1 MVKRFGIS
9 RRVLAWP
16 LALVMGSGLPV
27 FSQQLQRPDA
37 GSLQETQRQIPLLP
51 RPGAP
56 LIELPGPKPAAA
68 AEGTVRLV
76 PAAFRF
82 TGNTVF
88 DGETLSA
95 LLAGHVNQPSSLAR
109 LTEAAGL
116 VRQYYR
122 SRGYLLTEAYLP
134 EQAFQATGGTV
145 TIAVIEA
152 RIGKVV
158 VQVEGEHGSSSFA
171 RRVANANLVPGTLIT
186 EYLLDKP
193 VLLLR
198 DLAGVDASATVQ
210 PGDSPGQA
218 DVVMNIRSEGRQA
231 NASASIDHF
240 GARAAGSAHATGHLN
255 VSNLLGRGDLLSLR
269 TQLSDASRSSLYRL
283 AYAVP
288 VGAQGTQLT
297 LSAARTDYALGKQF
311 AALGAT
317 GKADILGVS
326 LTRPLVRSRENN
338 LYGLFSLEHKKF
350 ADLIATP
357 ANESQ
362 RRIATARLGLL
373 GNFVDEAAG
382 AGGSSSYAVTVT
394 RGRLAMDA
402 ASQGFD
408 QGVGGLQTGGSFS
421 KLNLE
426 FQRAQILAN
435 RSSLHVNVQ
444 AQLASKNLASAEKMS
459 LGGPTGV
466 RAYPVGE
473 GIGDA
478 GLLVNL
484 EYRYQLPAPVA
495 LAGQPVSLAA
505 FYDYGTV
512 KFNQD
517 AMTMAGPNRLAL
529 GAVGVGALAGRIN
542 NFLITTYLA
551 WRTTPGGPSTGDP
564 DRSPRA
570 WVSAQKWF

>member
-1 MVKRFGIS
+1 
-9 RRVLAWP
+9 
-16 LALVMGSGLPV
+16 MGSAMPV
-27 FSQQLQRPDA
+27 FGQQLQRPDA
-37 GSLQETQRQIPLLP
+37 GSLQEPQRQIPLLP

-56 LIELPGPKPAAA
+56 QIGLPDPKPAPPAQSTA
-68 AEGTVRLV
+68 RIV
-76 PAAFRF
+76 PGAFRF

-88 DGETLSA
+88 DGETLAA
-95 LLAGHVNQPSSLAR
+95 LLAEQVNQPTTLAR

-116 VRQYYR
+116 VSRYYR

-134 EQAFQATGGTV
+134 EQAFQASGGTV

-152 RIGKVV
+152 RIGKVL
-158 VQVEGEHGSSSFA
+158 VQLEGDHGSSSFA
-171 RRVANANLVPGTLIT
+171 RRVANANLQPGMLIT

-210 PGDSPGQA
+210 PGDALGQA
-218 DVVMNIRSEGRQA
+218 DVVVSIRAEGRQV
-231 NASASIDHF
+231 NGSVGFDNS
-240 GARAAGSAHATGHLN
+240 GARAAGSVHATGHLN
-255 VSNLLGRGDLLSLR
+255 ISNLLGRGDIFSVR

-288 VGAQGTQLT
+288 VSADGTQLT
-297 LSAARTDYALGKQF
+297 LSAARTDYALGRQF

-317 GKADILGVS
+317 GKADILGAS
-326 LTRPLVRSRENN
+326 LTRPLIRSRENN

-350 ADLIATP
+350 SDLITRP
-357 ANESQ
+357 ANESE
-362 RRIATARLGLL
+362 RRIATARFGLL

-382 AGGSSSYAVTVT
+382 AGGSSSYAATVT
-394 RGRLAMDA
+394 RGRVRLDA
-402 ASQGFD
+402 ASRGFD
-408 QGVGGLQTGGSFS
+408 QGAGGLQTAGSFS
-421 KLNLE
+421 KINLE
-426 FQRAQILAN
+426 FQRTQFFAN
-435 RSSLHVNVQ
+435 PSSLHINFQ

-459 LGGPTGV
+459 LGGPIGV

-473 GIGDA
+473 GIGDG

-484 EYRYQLPAPVA
+484 EYRYQLPAPLA

-517 AMTMAGPNRLAL
+517 AMTLAGPNRLAL
-529 GAVGVGALAGRIN
+529 GAVGVGALAGRVN

-551 WRTTPGGPSTGDP
+551 WPTTAIGPSTGDP

>member
-1 MVKRFGIS
+1 MNRLGIS
-9 RRVLAWP
+9 LQTLIWPCALAT
-16 LALVMGSGLPV
+16 GICLPV
-27 FSQQLQRPDA
+27 FAQQLQRPDA
-37 GSLQETQRQIPLLP
+37 GSLQEPQRQIPLLP
-51 RPGAP
+51 HPGAP
-56 LIELPGPKPAAA
+56 SIGLPDPKPALPAQN
-68 AEGTVRLV
+68 TVRIV
-76 PAAFRF
+76 PTAFRF

-88 DGETLSA
+88 DGETLAA
-95 LLAGHVNQPSSLAR
+95 LLAEHVNQPSSLTR
-109 LTEAAGL
+109 LTEAASL
-116 VRQYYR
+116 VSRYYR

-152 RIGKVV
+152 RIGKVL
-158 VQVEGEHGSSSFA
+158 VQVEGDHGSSSFA
-171 RRVANANLVPGTLIT
+171 RRVANANLQPGTLIT

-210 PGDSPGQA
+210 PGDALGEA
-218 DVVMNIRSEGRQA
+218 DVVVTIRAEGRQL
-231 NASASIDHF
+231 NGSVSLDNF
-240 GARAAGSAHATGHLN
+240 GALAAGGVHATGSLN
-255 VSNLLGRGDLLSLR
+255 ASNLLGRGDVFSLR
-269 TQLSDASRSSLYRL
+269 VQLSEASRSSLYRL

-288 VGAQGTQLT
+288 VAPDGTQLT
-297 LSAARTDYALGKQF
+297 LSAARTDYALGRQF

-317 GKADILGVS
+317 GKAEIVGAS
-326 LTRPLVRSRENN
+326 LTRPLIRSRENN

-350 ADLIATP
+350 KDLIATP
-357 ANESQ
+357 ANDSKRQ
-362 RRIATARLGLL
+362 IAAARFGLL
-373 GNFVDEAAG
+373 GNFVDEAVG
-382 AGGSSSYAVTVT
+382 AGGSSSYAITLT
-394 RGRLAMDA
+394 RGRLALDA
-402 ASQGFD
+402 ASEGFD
-408 QGVGGLQTGGSFS
+408 QGFGGLQTVGSFS

-426 FQRAQILAN
+426 FQRAQFFSN
-435 RSSLHVNVQ
+435 PSSLHINLQ

-473 GIGDA
+473 GVGDA

-495 LAGQPVSLAA
+495 LAGQPISLAA

-512 KFNQD
+512 RFNQD
-517 AMTMAGPNRLAL
+517 AMALAGPNRLAL
-529 GAVGVGALAGRIN
+529 GAVGVGALAGRVN

-551 WRTTPGGPSTGDP
+551 WRTTPIGPSTGDP

>member
-1 MVKRFGIS
+1 MKRLGIS
-9 RRVLAWP
+9 LQALIWP
-16 LALVMGSGLPV
+16 LVWGMGICLPA
-27 FSQQLQRPDA
+27 FSQQLPRPDA
-37 GSLQETQRQIPLLP
+37 GSLQEPQRQIPLLP

-56 LIELPGPKPAAA
+56 LIGLPDPKP
-68 AEGTVRLV
+68 
-76 PAAFRF
+76 PASAHSTARITPGAFRF

-88 DGETLSA
+88 DGDTLAA
-95 LLAGHVNQPSSLAR
+95 LLAEQVNQPNTLAR
-109 LTEAAGL
+109 LTEAASL
-116 VRQYYR
+116 VSRYYR

-152 RIGKVV
+152 RIGKVL
-158 VQVEGEHGSSSFA
+158 VQVEGDHGSSSFA
-171 RRVANANLVPGTLIT
+171 RRVANANLRPGMLIT

-210 PGDSPGQA
+210 PGDALGQA
-218 DVVMNIRSEGRQA
+218 DVMVTIRAEGRQV
-231 NASASIDHF
+231 NGSVGVDNS
-240 GARAAGSAHATGHLN
+240 GARAAGSVHATGNLN
-255 VSNLLGRGDLLSLR
+255 VSNLLGRGDIFSLR
-269 TQLSDASRSSLYRL
+269 TQVSDASRSSLYRL

-288 VGAQGTQLT
+288 VSPDGTQLT
-297 LSAARTDYALGKQF
+297 LSTARTDYALGRQF

-317 GKADILGVS
+317 GKAEILGAS
-326 LTRPLVRSRENN
+326 LTRPLIRSRENN
-338 LYGLFSLEHKKF
+338 LYGLLSLEHKKF
-350 ADLIATP
+350 TDLITRP
-357 ANESQ
+357 ANESE
-362 RRIATARLGLL
+362 RRIATARFGLL

-382 AGGSSSYAVTVT
+382 AGGSSSYAMTAT
-394 RGRLAMDA
+394 RGRVRLDA
-402 ASQGFD
+402 ASRGFD
-408 QGVGGLQTGGSFS
+408 QGVGGLRTAGSFS

-426 FQRAQILAN
+426 FQRTQLFTN
-435 RSSLHVNVQ
+435 PSSVHINFQ

-512 KFNQD
+512 RFNQD
-517 AMTMAGPNRLAL
+517 AMALAGPNRVAL
-529 GAVGVGALAGRIN
+529 GAVGVGALAGRVN

-551 WRTTPGGPSTGDP
+551 WRTTPIGPATGDP

>member
-1 MVKRFGIS
+1 M
-9 RRVLAWP
+9 
-16 LALVMGSGLPV
+16 
-27 FSQQLQRPDA
+27 
-37 GSLQETQRQIPLLP
+37 
-51 RPGAP
+51 
-56 LIELPGPKPAAA
+56 
-68 AEGTVRLV
+68 

-88 DGETLSA
+88 DGETLAA
-95 LLAGHVNQPSSLAR
+95 LLAEHVNQPGSLAS
-109 LTEAAGL
+109 LTEAASL
-116 VRQYYR
+116 VSRYYR

-134 EQAFQATGGTV
+134 EQAFQAAGGTV
-145 TIAVIEA
+145 TIAVVEA
-152 RIGKVV
+152 RIGKVL
-158 VQVEGEHGSSSFA
+158 VQVEGDHGSSSFA
-171 RRVANANLVPGTLIT
+171 RRVANANLQPGTLIT

-210 PGDSPGQA
+210 PGDAPGQA
-218 DVVMNIRSEGRQA
+218 DVVLTIRAEGRQL
-231 NASASIDHF
+231 NGSVGVDNF
-240 GARAAGSAHATGHLN
+240 GALAAGRLHATGNLN
-255 VSNLLGRGDLLSLR
+255 ASNLLGRGDVFSLR
-269 TQLSDASRSSLYRL
+269 AQLSEASRSSLYRL

-288 VGAQGTQLT
+288 VSPEGAQLT
-297 LSAARTDYALGKQF
+297 VSAARTDYALGRQF

-317 GKADILGVS
+317 GKAEILGAA
-326 LTRPLVRSRENN
+326 LARPFIRARENN

-350 ADLIATP
+350 SDLIARP
-357 ANESQ
+357 ANDSE
-362 RRIATARLGLL
+362 RRIASARFGLL

-382 AGGSSSYAVTVT
+382 AGGSSSYAMTIT
-394 RGRLAMDA
+394 RGRLALDA
-402 ASQGFD
+402 ASESFD
-408 QGVGGLQTGGSFS
+408 QGFGGLQTAGSFS

-426 FQRAQILAN
+426 FQRAQFFGSP
-435 RSSLHVNVQ
+435 SSLHISLQ

-484 EYRYQLPAPVA
+484 EFRYQLPAPVA

-517 AMTMAGPNRLAL
+517 AMTLAGPNRVAL
-529 GAVGVGALAGRIN
+529 GAVGVGALAGRVN

-551 WRTTPGGPSTGDP
+551 WRTTPAGPSTGDP